1 MSESN
6 YRVRRATID
15 DLPTLTALWGKM
27 HLPAA
32 DLERRLTEFQVAE
45 TAEGTVAG
53 AIGLEIAKHQGRL
66 HSEAFEDFSQ
76 ADVLRQH
83 FWERLQTIVKNH
95 GLARL
100 WTQESAPFWNRAGFA
115 AADAT
120 ALEKLPPAWSAL
132 KGNWVTVKLMDE
144 AATEISL
151 DKEFAI
157 FKEMEKEQRE
167 RTLRIARV
175 VKVVATILAVVLAVL
190 IIAYSVVAL
199 RNNPRIFHH

>member
-1 MSESN
+1 MSQTD

-15 DLPTLTALWGKM
+15 DLPILTALWGKM

-32 DLERRLTEFQVAE
+32 ELEKRLTEFQVAE
-45 TAEGTVAG
+45 TADGAVAG
-53 AIGLEIAKHQGRL
+53 AIGMEIFKQQGRL

-76 ADVLRQH
+76 ADVLRQL
-83 FWERLQTIVKNH
+83 FWDRLQTIVKNH

-100 WTQESAPFWNRAGFA
+100 WTQESAPYWTRTGFA
-115 AADAT
+115 AVDAT
-120 ALEKLPPAWSAL
+120 ALEKLPAAWSAL
-132 KGNWVTVKLMDE
+132 KGNWLTVKLMDE

-157 FKEMEKEQRE
+157 FKEMEREQRE

-175 VKVVATILAVVLAVL
+175 LKVVATILAVVLAVL
-190 IIAYSVVAL
+190 IIGYSVLAL
-199 RNNPRIFHH
+199 RSNPRLFHH

>member
-1 MSESN
+1 MSQTN

-15 DLPTLTALWGKM
+15 DLPILTALWGKM

-32 DLERRLTEFQVAE
+32 ELEKRLTEFQVAE
-45 TAEGTVAG
+45 TADGAVAG
-53 AIGLEIAKHQGRL
+53 AIGMEIFKQQGRL

-76 ADVLRQH
+76 ADVLRQL
-83 FWERLQTIVKNH
+83 FWDRLQTIVKNH

-100 WTQESAPFWNRAGFA
+100 WTQESAPYWTRTGFA
-115 AADAT
+115 AVDAT
-120 ALEKLPPAWSAL
+120 ALEKLPAAWSAL
-132 KGNWVTVKLMDE
+132 KGNWLTVKLMDE

-157 FKEMEKEQRE
+157 FKEMEREQRE

-175 VKVVATILAVVLAVL
+175 LKVVATILAVVLAVL
-190 IIAYSVVAL
+190 IIGYSVLAL
-199 RNNPRIFHH
+199 RSNPRLFHH